1 MVMAELETRSI
12 DLAIQLFLLLMLI
25 LAYLMVR
32 TRKNMKIHAWL
43 FLSLTLV
50 NIASVL
56 LIMVPAFLAESE
68 EIVATPFTEHSII
81 MWTHHL
87 IGLLAI
93 ALSIYILARWG
104 VGRKK
109 FGPCGG
115 KLIMRFAYSTWFLS
129 IILGL
134 ILYVLESG

>member
-1 MVMAELETRSI
+1 MVAVETRNI
-12 DLAIQLFLLLMLI
+12 DLAIQLFLLFMLI
-25 LAYLMVR
+25 LAYWMVR
-32 TRKNMKIHAWL
+32 TKKNMKVHAWL
-43 FLSLTLV
+43 FLSLTV
-50 NIASVL
+50 INIASVL

-93 ALSIYILARWG
+93 ALSVYILARWG
-104 VGRKK
+104 VDRKK
-109 FGPCGG
+109 AGPCGG
-115 KLIMRFAYSTWFLS
+115 KRIMRFAYSTWSLS

-134 ILYVLESG
+134 LLYVVESG